1 MIIGIASY
9 GLDRDRYLMRIS
21 KLSGSELRVIN
32 DILFEIFKFD
42 EVNKYREISVQT
54 ENEQD
59 DERLVE
65 KLNESEKI
73 INQFYE
79 EKNLLE
85 AEIQSLK
92 SQNEISEK
100 MISEIKSE
108 NNKIIDF
115 LKQRVIQLEEDN
127 KFLRN
132 GKNIEEYLLELS
144 TRIEEEKTRSNS
156 LASSTNKIET
166 DDSDV
171 KTLKAEIAK
180 LTRQNSILIERY
192 TERSQSADSE
202 ELNYID

>member
-1 MIIGIASY
+1 LIIGIASY